1 MGRGFISPI
10 QKKVYKRI
18 RICEKCGKPF
28 KSETRNRKMC
38 DKCKSKLV
46 YCRKNNP
53 KSIHIATQYK
63 STLERLK
70 KEIFPDDNI

>member
-1 MGRGFISPI
+1 MANSFRSPI
-10 QKKVYKRI
+10 PKKVYNTI

-46 YCRKNNP
+46 YCRKNN
-53 KSIHIATQYK
+53 QN
-63 STLERLK
+63 LFL
-70 KEIFPDDNI
+70 